1 MIRTRLTYLLLVP
14 LAFML
19 MGARNI
25 PLVDPAPIAVPAG
38 LSIKEVSAAVRM
50 GLSKRNWIV
59 AKDEAGKDGGKME
72 AVLNV
77 RKHVLRIALKYN
89 KSNVQMTYLSSEN
102 LLEEEKNGVK
112 HVHKKVP
119 QWLSNTS
126 SDIASSLQVA
136 AANKT

>member
-14 LAFML
+14 LAFVL

-38 LSIKEVSAAVRM
+38 LTVKEISAAVRT

-59 AKDEAGKDGGKME
+59 SKDEKGKME

-77 RKHVLRIALKYN
+77 RKHVLRIALTYD
-89 KSNVQMTYLSSEN
+89 KSNVRMTYLSSEN

-112 HVHKKVP
+112 YIHKKVP

-126 SDIASSLQVA
+126 ADIASSLQVA
-136 AANKT
+136 AANKS